1 MSSAWVPSFEKEH
14 LWMYLQAL
22 GFEPGSA
29 TVAGGKIVSHT
40 HLGVNMFDKLN
51 RDAFQ
56 IVSYFLFQTLDQSL
70 TKEVFKLCWPP
81 FDQKSDTEFRKH
93 CCEWLKKISA
103 ECGSNFPQVV
113 GSLFLSPG
121 GPKFIHLMYHFAR
134 FVAINYIKTHSKNSS
149 VHFTETFNLKPQ
161 DLHKCIARCHV
172 ARNRFL
178 QILQREDC
186 VTRKYQE
193 NAQLSVKQI
202 QNLRSECIGQQNQ
215 IKKMEPYDDQSN
227 IQEKIQKV
235 RSLWASVNETLM
247 VLEKE
252 REVVSS
258 VLSVVN
264 QYTLDGTNVA
274 INIPRLLLDK
284 IEKQMCQLHIGN
296 VYEAGKL
303 NLLTV
308 IQLLNEVLKVM
319 KYEHC
324 QANQARL
331 TIDLHFLEKETKVQ
345 RERLSDLKH
354 MRYKIKE
361 DLTTIRHSIVEKQE
375 EWHKNWEEFLGL
387 SPFSLIK
394 GWTPAVDLLPPM
406 SPLSFDPASE
416 EAYAKSILLQYPASL
431 PDTRKQHIQE
441 NDCRRASD
449 ILETKCDL
457 ANSPASFLL
466 QPISPSDRNSVTLL
480 EKDTK
485 LTTPREKNET
495 VSKKTPEFE
504 AEDSSSSNIAESSAF
519 GGSLPAK
526 KSDPFQKEQD
536 HLVEEVARAVLSD
549 SPQPSKGE
557 EVILE
562 GLIDSLVSDPF
573 STRNQ
578 IPRTPENLISEIR
591 SSWRKA
597 VKIEDNRSTEPIQMD
612 TEHREVLPESLPVVH
627 NQKELN
633 VDSFFSATTVSDSS
647 HSHLPE
653 EKVVSDCLKCVLQKP
668 VVTSC
673 IGEPT
678 TQNLSDLLNKDIICK
693 QDLECTALQNKFLET
708 SQIETF
714 SPAVGNRRD
723 VIGRSEEEYI
733 KISDHSKASYK
744 DLSMH
749 KSMLWN
755 SFQISS
761 GISSSFKDSDFGI
774 LHETLPEEVG
784 HLSLNSS
791 SSTEANF
798 KLEPNSPMHSGI
810 FPEGAVGGRQNTPES
825 DFNLQATCS
834 GYEAL
839 KKSLSK
845 QREEICLSNPE
856 TPERHKPEL
865 SLTSQYMQTD
875 DMLNFLG
882 THDLHI
888 DYTKPSSPMSLDER
902 KRSLSPLIKFSPVEQ
917 KLRTTIPCSLG
928 ELLPNL
934 TVNFAEE
941 EILNK
946 SLDAKESPSDL
957 KDEAVAQ
964 ST

>member
-103 ECGSNFPQVV
+103 ECGSSFPQVV

-149 VHFTETFNLKPQ
+149 VHFTETFNIKPQ

-178 QILQREDC
+178 QILQREDY

-202 QNLRSECIGQQNQ
+202 QNLRSECVGQQNE

-361 DLTTIRHSIVEKQE
+361 DVSTIKHSIVEKQE
-375 EWHKNWEEFLGL
+375 EWHKNWKEFLGL

-416 EAYAKSILLQYPASL
+416 EAYEKSILLQYPASL
-431 PDTRKQHIQE
+431 PDTRKQHTQE
-441 NDCRRASD
+441 DDCRRASD

-480 EKDTK
+480 EKDTN
-485 LTTPREKNET
+485 LMTPREKNET
-495 VSKKTPEFE
+495 VSKKTSEFE
-504 AEDSSSSNIAESSAF
+504 AEDSSSSNIAKSSAF

-549 SPQPSKGE
+549 SPQPSKGK

-562 GLIDSLVSDPF
+562 ELIDSLASNPF
-573 STRNQ
+573 LTRNQ

-597 VKIEDNRSTEPIQMD
+597 VKIEDNRSAEPIQMD

-678 TQNLSDLLNKDIICK
+678 TQNVSDLLNKDIICK

-708 SQIETF
+708 SQIETS

-723 VIGRSEEEYI
+723 VIGSSEEEYI

-825 DFNLQATCS
+825 NFNLQATWS

-839 KKSLSK
+839 KKSVPK

-856 TPERHKPEL
+856 TLERHKPEL

-875 DMLNFLG
+875 DMLNFWG
-882 THDLHI
+882 THDMHI
-888 DYTKPSSPMSLDER
+888 DCTKPSSRMSLGER

-917 KLRTTIPCSLG
+917 RLRTTIPCSLG
-928 ELLPNL
+928 ERLPNL

-946 SLDAKESPSDL
+946 SLDVKESPSDL
-957 KDEAVAQ
+957 KDEVVAQ

>member
-1 MSSAWVPSFEKEH
+1 
-14 LWMYLQAL
+14 
-22 GFEPGSA
+22 
-29 TVAGGKIVSHT
+29 
-40 HLGVNMFDKLN
+40 MFDKLN

-103 ECGSNFPQVV
+103 ECGSSFPQVV

-149 VHFTETFNLKPQ
+149 VHFTETFNIKPQ

-178 QILQREDC
+178 QILQREDY

-202 QNLRSECIGQQNQ
+202 QNLRSECIGQQNE

-361 DLTTIRHSIVEKQE
+361 DLSTIKHSIVEKQE
-375 EWHKNWEEFLGL
+375 EWHKNWKEFLGL

-394 GWTPAVDLLPPM
+394 GWTPVVDLLPPM

-416 EAYAKSILLQYPASL
+416 EAYEKSILLQYPASL
-431 PDTRKQHIQE
+431 PDTCKQHTQE

-504 AEDSSSSNIAESSAF
+504 AEDSSSSNIAKSSAF

-526 KSDPFQKEQD
+526 KNDPFQKEQD

-549 SPQPSKGE
+549 SPQSSKGK

-562 GLIDSLVSDPF
+562 ELIDSLASNPF
-573 STRNQ
+573 LTRNQ

-597 VKIEDNRSTEPIQMD
+597 VKIEDNRSAEPIQMD

-678 TQNLSDLLNKDIICK
+678 TQNVSDLLNKDIICK

-723 VIGRSEEEYI
+723 VIGSSEEEYI

-798 KLEPNSPMHSGI
+798 KLEPNSPLHSGI
-810 FPEGAVGGRQNTPES
+810 FPEGVVGGRQNTPES
-825 DFNLQATCS
+825 DFNLQATWS

-839 KKSLSK
+839 KKSVPK

-856 TPERHKPEL
+856 TLERHKPEL

-875 DMLNFLG
+875 DTLNFWG
-882 THDLHI
+882 THDMHI
-888 DYTKPSSPMSLDER
+888 DCTKPSSRMSLGER

-917 KLRTTIPCSLG
+917 RLRTTIPCSLG
-928 ELLPNL
+928 ERLPNL

-957 KDEAVAQ
+957 KDEVVAQ

>member
-22 GFEPGSA
+22 GFEPASA

-103 ECGSNFPQVV
+103 ECGSFPQVV

-149 VHFTETFNLKPQ
+149 VHFTETFNVKPQ

-202 QNLRSECIGQQNQ
+202 QNLRSECIGQQNE
-215 IKKMEPYDDQSN
+215 IKRMEPYDDQSN

-354 MRYKIKE
+354 MRCKIKE
-361 DLTTIRHSIVEKQE
+361 DLSTIKHSIVEKQE
-375 EWHKNWEEFLGL
+375 EWHKNWKEFLGL

-431 PDTRKQHIQE
+431 PDTHKQHIQE

-466 QPISPSDRNSVTLL
+466 QPIPPSDRNSVTLL
-480 EKDTK
+480 EKETK

-495 VSKKTPEFE
+495 VSKKAPELE
-504 AEDSSSSNIAESSAF
+504 AEDSSSSNIGKSSAF

-549 SPQPSKGE
+549 SPQPSKGK

-562 GLIDSLVSDPF
+562 ELIDSLVSNPF
-573 STRNQ
+573 LTRNQ

-612 TEHREVLPESLPVVH
+612 TERREVLPESLAVVH

-647 HSHLPE
+647 HFHLPE

-693 QDLECTALQNKFLET
+693 QDLECTALQNRFLET

-714 SPAVGNRRD
+714 SPAAGNRRA
-723 VIGRSEEEYI
+723 VIGSSEEEYI
-733 KISDHSKASYK
+733 KISDHSKASHK

-839 KKSLSK
+839 KKSLPK

-856 TPERHKPEL
+856 TLERHKPEL

-888 DYTKPSSPMSLDER
+888 DCTKPSSRMSLGER

-917 KLRTTIPCSLG
+917 RLRTTIPCSLG
-928 ELLPNL
+928 EHLPNL
-934 TVNFAEE
+934 TEE
-941 EILNK
+941 EILIK

-957 KDEAVAQ
+957 KDEVVAQ

>member
-1 MSSAWVPSFEKEH
+1 
-14 LWMYLQAL
+14 
-22 GFEPGSA
+22 
-29 TVAGGKIVSHT
+29 
-40 HLGVNMFDKLN
+40 MFDKLN

-103 ECGSNFPQVV
+103 ECGSSFPQVV

-149 VHFTETFNLKPQ
+149 VHFTETFNVKPQ

-178 QILQREDC
+178 QILQREDY

-202 QNLRSECIGQQNQ
+202 QNLRSECIGQQNE

-361 DLTTIRHSIVEKQE
+361 DLSTIKHSIVEKQE
-375 EWHKNWEEFLGL
+375 EWHKNWKEFLGL

-416 EAYAKSILLQYPASL
+416 EAYEKSILLQYPASL
-431 PDTRKQHIQE
+431 PDTRKQHTQE

-504 AEDSSSSNIAESSAF
+504 AEDSSSSNIAKSSAF

-549 SPQPSKGE
+549 SPQPSKGK

-562 GLIDSLVSDPF
+562 ELIDSLASNPF
-573 STRNQ
+573 LTRSQ

-597 VKIEDNRSTEPIQMD
+597 VKIEDNRSAEPIQMD
-612 TEHREVLPESLPVVH
+612 TEHREVLPESLPGVH

-673 IGEPT
+673 IGEPI
-678 TQNLSDLLNKDIICK
+678 TQNVSDLLNKDIICK
-693 QDLECTALQNKFLET
+693 QGLECTALQNKFLET

-723 VIGRSEEEYI
+723 VIGSSEEEYI
-733 KISDHSKASYK
+733 KISDHSKTSYK

-825 DFNLQATCS
+825 DFNLQATWS

-839 KKSLSK
+839 KKSVPK

-856 TPERHKPEL
+856 TLERHKPEL

-875 DMLNFLG
+875 DMLNFWG
-882 THDLHI
+882 IHDMHI
-888 DYTKPSSPMSLDER
+888 DCTKPSSRMSLGER

-917 KLRTTIPCSLG
+917 RLRTTIPCSLG
-928 ELLPNL
+928 ERLPNL

-957 KDEAVAQ
+957 KDEVVAQ

>member
-1 MSSAWVPSFEKEH
+1 MSSVWVTSFEKEH

-22 GFEPGSA
+22 GFEPGPA
-29 TVAGGKIVSHT
+29 TTACGKIVSHT

-93 CCEWLKKISA
+93 CYEWLKKISV
-103 ECGSNFPQVV
+103 ECGSSFPQVV

-134 FVAINYIKTHSKNSS
+134 FVAIKYIKTHSKNSCIRS
-149 VHFTETFNLKPQ
+149 TETFNVKPQ
-161 DLHKCIARCHV
+161 DMHKCIARCHV

-178 QILQREDC
+178 HVLQREDC
-186 VTRKYQE
+186 VIRKYQE
-193 NAQLSVKQI
+193 NAQLSVKQVR
-202 QNLRSECIGQQNQ
+202 NLRSECMEQQNQ

-247 VLEKE
+247 YLEKE
-252 REVVSS
+252 REVVNA
-258 VLSVVN
+258 VLNLVN
-264 QYTLDGTNVA
+264 QHTLDGTNVA

-308 IQLLNEVLKVM
+308 IQLLNEVLKVV
-319 KYEHC
+319 KYERC
-324 QANQARL
+324 QADPARL
-331 TIDLHFLEKETKVQ
+331 TIDLHFLEKETKLQ

-354 MRYKIKE
+354 MSCKIKE
-361 DLTTIRHSIVEKQE
+361 DLTSIKHSVVEKQG
-375 EWHKNWEEFLGL
+375 EWHKKWKEFLHL
-387 SPFSLIK
+387 SPFNLIK

-416 EAYAKSILLQYPASL
+416 EVYARSILLQYPASL
-431 PDTRKQHIQE
+431 PDTPKQQNQE

-449 ILETKCDL
+449 ISGAVYDL
-457 ANSPASFLL
+457 GNRPASFLS
-466 QPISPSDRNSVTLL
+466 QPVSSSDRNSVRLL
-480 EKDTK
+480 EKDMK
-485 LTTPREKNET
+485 IRTPREGNET
-495 VSKKTPEFE
+495 PSKKTSKFE
-504 AEDSSSSNIAESSAF
+504 TKDCLSSATARSTENTAF
-519 GGSLPAK
+519 TGSLPAK
-526 KSDPFQKEQD
+526 NRDPLQKEQD

-549 SPQPSKGE
+549 SPQPSKGKEVKLE
-557 EVILE
+557 ELF
-562 GLIDSLVSDPF
+562 DSLVSNPF
-573 STRNQ
+573 LTRNQ

-597 VKIEDNRSTEPIQMD
+597 VEMEDNRSTEPVQVD
-612 TEHREVLPESLPVVH
+612 TEHREEVLPESLPLLH
-627 NQKELN
+627 NPREISRT
-633 VDSFFSATTVSDSS
+633 SFLSASTVSNSS

-653 EKVVSDCLKCVLQKP
+653 EKVVSDCLKCVPQKH
-668 VVTSC
+668 VVTSH
-673 IGEPT
+673 IGGPL
-678 TQNLSDLLNKDIICK
+678 TQNQSDLLSKKIMCK
-693 QDLECTALQNKFLET
+693 QGLECAELQNKLLDT
-708 SQIETF
+708 SQTETV
-714 SPAVGNRRD
+714 SPTVGTRRL
-723 VIGRSEEEYI
+723 VMGSSEEE
-733 KISDHSKASYK
+733 SSFDHLQASYK
-744 DLSMH
+744 EPFMH
-749 KSMLWN
+749 KSTLWD
-755 SFQISS
+755 SFQVSGGTSS
-761 GISSSFKDSDFGI
+761 RSLKDIDFGI

-784 HLSLNSS
+784 NLSLNSS

-810 FPEGAVGGRQNTPES
+810 FPEDVVGERPTTPES
-825 DFNLQATCS
+825 DCNLQAICRR
-834 GYEAL
+834 YEAL

-845 QREEICLSNPE
+845 KREESDLSNPE
-856 TPERHKPEL
+856 ALEGHKPEL
-865 SLTSQYMQTD
+865 SPIPTNMQTD
-875 DMLNFLG
+875 DMLDFLG
-882 THDLHI
+882 THDLHV
-888 DYTKPSSPMSLDER
+888 DYTKPSLRMSLGER

-917 KLRTTIPCSLG
+917 RLKTAIPCSHG

-934 TVNFAEE
+934 KEE

-946 SLDAKESPSDL
+946 SLDANEFPSDL
-957 KDEAVAQ
+957 KR
-964 ST
+964 

>member
-1 MSSAWVPSFEKEH
+1 MSSAWVTCFEKEH

-22 GFEPGSA
+22 GFEPGPA
-29 TVAGGKIVSHT
+29 TVACGKIVSHT

-81 FDQKSDTEFRKH
+81 YDQKSDTEFRKH

-103 ECGSNFPQVV
+103 ERGSSFPQVV

-134 FVAINYIKTHSKNSS
+134 FVAIKYIKTHSKNSS
-149 VHFTETFNLKPQ
+149 VHFTETFNVKPQ
-161 DLHKCIARCHV
+161 DLHMCIARCHV

-193 NAQLSVKQI
+193 NAQLSVKQVR
-202 QNLRSECIGQQNQ
+202 NLRSECIGQQNQ
-215 IKKMEPYDDQSN
+215 IKKMEPCDHQSN

-247 VLEKE
+247 FLEKE

-258 VLSVVN
+258 VLSLVKE
-264 QYTLDGTNVA
+264 YTLDGTNVA

-303 NLLTV
+303 NFLTV

-319 KYEHC
+319 KYEHR
-324 QANQARL
+324 QADQARL
-331 TIDLHFLEKETKVQ
+331 TVDLHFLEKETKSQ

-361 DLTTIRHSIVEKQE
+361 DLTTVKHSIVEKQE
-375 EWHKNWEEFLGL
+375 EWHKKWKELLGL

-394 GWTPAVDLLPPM
+394 SWTPAVDLLPPM

-431 PDTRKQHIQE
+431 LDTPKQHIQE
-441 NDCRRASD
+441 NDCRRTND
-449 ILETKCDL
+449 TLETKCDL
-457 ANSPASFLL
+457 ANSPASLLL
-466 QPISPSDRNSVTLL
+466 QPVLPSDRNSVTLP

-485 LTTPREKNET
+485 LTPREKNET
-495 VSKKTPEFE
+495 ISKKTAEFE
-504 AEDSSSSNIAESSAF
+504 VEVSSLSHTAKNTDSSAF
-519 GGSLPAK
+519 GESLPAK
-526 KSDPFQKEQD
+526 KRDPFQKEQD
-536 HLVEEVARAVLSD
+536 YLAEEVARAVLSD
-549 SPQPSKGE
+549 SPQPSKGKEVKLE
-557 EVILE
+557 E
-562 GLIDSLVSDPF
+562 LIDSLVSNPF
-573 STRNQ
+573 LTRNQ

-597 VKIEDNRSTEPIQMD
+597 VGTEDNRSTEPIQMD
-612 TEHREVLPESLPVVH
+612 TECREVLPESLPVVH
-627 NQKELN
+627 NQKEFN
-633 VDSFFSATTVSDSS
+633 MTSFLSATTVSNSS
-647 HSHLPE
+647 QSHLPE
-653 EKVVSDCLKCVLQKP
+653 EKVVSGCLKCVPQKP

-678 TQNLSDLLNKDIICK
+678 IQNLSHLLNKDVICR
-693 QDLECTALQNKFLET
+693 QDFECTALQNKLLKT

-723 VIGRSEEEYI
+723 VIGSSEEEYV

-761 GISSSFKDSDFGI
+761 GISSSFKDSDLGI
-774 LHETLPEEVG
+774 LHETLPIEVG

-791 SSTEANF
+791 SSTEADF

-810 FPEGAVGGRQNTPES
+810 FPEDVVGGRQTTPES
-825 DFNLQATCS
+825 DFNLQASCS
-834 GYEAL
+834 EYEAL

-845 QREEICLSNPE
+845 QREEVYLSNPE
-856 TPERHKPEL
+856 TLERHKPEL
-865 SLTSQYMQTD
+865 SLTPQNMQSD
-875 DMLNFLG
+875 DIFNFLG

-888 DYTKPSSPMSLDER
+888 DYTKPSSRMSLDER

-917 KLRTTIPCSLG
+917 RLRTTIPCSLG
-928 ELLPNL
+928 ELLPDL
-934 TVNFAEE
+934 TEE

-957 KDEAVAQ
+957 KR
-964 ST
+964 

>member
-1 MSSAWVPSFEKEH
+1 F
-14 LWMYLQAL
+14 
-22 GFEPGSA
+22 
-29 TVAGGKIVSHT
+29 T
-40 HLGVNMFDKLN
+40 
-51 RDAFQ
+51 
-56 IVSYFLFQTLDQSL
+56 YFKFNVIFVYF
-70 TKEVFKLCWPP
+70 VFCV
-81 FDQKSDTEFRKH
+81 D
-93 CCEWLKKISA
+93 
-103 ECGSNFPQVV
+103 
-113 GSLFLSPG
+113 
-121 GPKFIHLMYHFAR
+121 
-134 FVAINYIKTHSKNSS
+134 SS

-172 ARNRFL
+172 AH
-178 QILQREDC
+178 C

-193 NAQLSVKQI
+193 NAQLYI
-202 QNLRSECIGQQNQ
+202 DFNNLSLF
-215 IKKMEPYDDQSN
+215 S
-227 IQEKIQKV
+227 KV

-457 ANSPASFLL
+457 VLTLHVYLL
-466 QPISPSDRNSVTLL
+466 Q
-480 EKDTK
+480 DTK

-573 STRNQ
+573 LTRNQ

-856 TPERHKPEL
+856 TLERHKPEL

-888 DYTKPSSPMSLDER
+888 DYTKPSSRMSLGER

-917 KLRTTIPCSLG
+917 RLRTTIPCSLG

-934 TVNFAEE
+934 TGK
-941 EILNK
+941 I
-946 SLDAKESPSDL
+946 
-957 KDEAVAQ
+957 
-964 ST
+964 

>member
-103 ECGSNFPQVV
+103 ECGSSFPQVV

-149 VHFTETFNLKPQ
+149 VHFTETFNIKPQ

-178 QILQREDC
+178 QILQREDY

-202 QNLRSECIGQQNQ
+202 QNLRSECIGQQNE

-235 RSLWASVNETLM
+235 RSLWTSVNETLM

-361 DLTTIRHSIVEKQE
+361 DVSTIKHSIVEKQE
-375 EWHKNWEEFLGL
+375 EWHKNWKEFLGL

-416 EAYAKSILLQYPASL
+416 EAYEKSILLQYPASL
-431 PDTRKQHIQE
+431 PDTRKQHTQE
-441 NDCRRASD
+441 DDCRRASD

-485 LTTPREKNET
+485 LMTPREKNET
-495 VSKKTPEFE
+495 VPKKTSEFE
-504 AEDSSSSNIAESSAF
+504 AEDSSSSNIAKSSAF

-549 SPQPSKGE
+549 SPQPSKGK

-562 GLIDSLVSDPF
+562 ELIDSLASNPF
-573 STRNQ
+573 LTRNQ

-597 VKIEDNRSTEPIQMD
+597 VKIEDNRSAEPIQMD

-678 TQNLSDLLNKDIICK
+678 TQNVSDLLNKDIICK

-708 SQIETF
+708 SQIETS

-723 VIGRSEEEYI
+723 VIGSSEEEYI

-825 DFNLQATCS
+825 DFNLQATWS

-839 KKSLSK
+839 KKSVPK
-845 QREEICLSNPE
+845 QREEICLSNSE
-856 TPERHKPEL
+856 TLERHKPEL

-875 DMLNFLG
+875 DMLNFWG
-882 THDLHI
+882 THDMHI
-888 DYTKPSSPMSLDER
+888 DCTKPASRMSLGER

-917 KLRTTIPCSLG
+917 RLRTTIPCSLG
-928 ELLPNL
+928 ERLPNL

-957 KDEAVAQ
+957 KDEVVAQ

>member
-103 ECGSNFPQVV
+103 ECGSSFPQVV

-149 VHFTETFNLKPQ
+149 VHFTETFNVKPQ

-178 QILQREDC
+178 QILQREDY

-202 QNLRSECIGQQNQ
+202 QNLRSECIGQQNE

-361 DLTTIRHSIVEKQE
+361 DLSTIKHSIVEKQE
-375 EWHKNWEEFLGL
+375 EWHKNWKEFLGL

-416 EAYAKSILLQYPASL
+416 EAYEKSILLQYPASL
-431 PDTRKQHIQE
+431 PDTRKQHTQE

-504 AEDSSSSNIAESSAF
+504 AEDSSSSNIAKSSAF

-536 HLVEEVARAVLSD
+536 HLVVARAVLSD
-549 SPQPSKGE
+549 SPQPSKGK

-562 GLIDSLVSDPF
+562 ELIDSLASNPF
-573 STRNQ
+573 LTRSQ

-597 VKIEDNRSTEPIQMD
+597 VKIEDNRSAEPIQMD
-612 TEHREVLPESLPVVH
+612 TEHREVLPESLPGVH

-673 IGEPT
+673 IGEPI
-678 TQNLSDLLNKDIICK
+678 TQNVSDLLNKDIICK
-693 QDLECTALQNKFLET
+693 QGLECTALQNKFLET

-723 VIGRSEEEYI
+723 VIGSSEEEYI
-733 KISDHSKASYK
+733 KISDHSKTSYK

-825 DFNLQATCS
+825 DFNLQATWS

-839 KKSLSK
+839 KKSVPK

-856 TPERHKPEL
+856 TLERHKPEL

-875 DMLNFLG
+875 DMLNFWG
-882 THDLHI
+882 IHDMHI
-888 DYTKPSSPMSLDER
+888 DCTKPSSRMSLGER

-917 KLRTTIPCSLG
+917 RLRTTIPCSLG
-928 ELLPNL
+928 ERLPNL
-934 TVNFAEE
+934 TEE

-957 KDEAVAQ
+957 R
-964 ST
+964 